1 LKTRPV
7 IPAPARIKINKQK
20 HQAPGRPLAAGR
32 SVRKFLSQETMVMN
46 KFEKR
51 LCVLAIVFV
60 AVYLA
65 AAGITIHS
73 RVSDGDKTT
82 RIVSAEPDPAE
93 GNLMLAELFLP
104 MLILLTVTVC
114 FIIVRKKRSKTELLL
129 EESEDEFQ

>member
-1 LKTRPV
+1 M
-7 IPAPARIKINKQK
+7 
-20 HQAPGRPLAAGR
+20 
-32 SVRKFLSQETMVMN
+32 S
-46 KFEKR
+46 KFEKK

-60 AVYLA
+60 AIYLG

-104 MLILLTVTVC
+104 MLILLTVTIC
-114 FIIVRKKRSKTELLL
+114 FIVVRKKRSKAKLLL
-129 EESEDEFQ
+129 EESEDEYPYKP

>member
-1 LKTRPV
+1 M
-7 IPAPARIKINKQK
+7 
-20 HQAPGRPLAAGR
+20 
-32 SVRKFLSQETMVMN
+32 S

-60 AVYLA
+60 AIYLG

-93 GNLMLAELFLP
+93 GNLVLAELFLP
-104 MLILLTVTVC
+104 MLILLTVTIC
-114 FIIVRKKRSKTELLL
+114 FIIVRKKRSKAELLL
-129 EESEDEFQ
+129 EESEDEYPYKP